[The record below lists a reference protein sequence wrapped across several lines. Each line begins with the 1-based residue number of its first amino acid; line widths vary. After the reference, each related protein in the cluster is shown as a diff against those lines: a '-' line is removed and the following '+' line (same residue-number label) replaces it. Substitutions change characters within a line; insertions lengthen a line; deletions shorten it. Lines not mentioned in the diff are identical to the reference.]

1 VPSLKKWSRFAG
13 DWSGWQLALSKHA
26 YYIRAVDSNFAFEV
40 AKTAHVLRR
49 AFDRRAAAV
58 GVTRAQWRV
67 LAWLG
72 REDGMRQVELAD
84 ALDVEPITL
93 CRMIDRLAEAGLV
106 ERRSDEEDR
115 RAWRIH
121 LTPAAGPVIEHLR
134 ALAADFLDE
143 ALQGV
148 AEADQERVRDVLA
161 RVRTNLAG
169 GIGDRRRA

>member
-1 VPSLKKWSRFAG
+1 MDG
-13 DWSGWQLALSKHA
+13 
-26 YYIRAVDSNFAFEV
+26 NFAYEV
-40 AKTAHVLRR
+40 AKTANALRR
-49 AFDRRAAAV
+49 AFDRRAAEV

-72 REDGMRQVELAD
+72 REDGIRQVDLAD
-84 ALDVEPITL
+84 GLDVEPITL

-106 ERRSDEEDR
+106 ERRRDEGDR

-134 ALAADFLDE
+134 GLAAEFLEE
-143 ALQGV
+143 ALEGV
-148 AEADQERVRDVLA
+148 SETDQARVRSVLA

-169 GIGDRRRA
+169 AVSDKRRA

>member
-1 VPSLKKWSRFAG
+1 MDG
-13 DWSGWQLALSKHA
+13 
-26 YYIRAVDSNFAFEV
+26 NFAFEV
-40 AKTAHVLRR
+40 AKTAHALRR
-49 AFDRRAAAV
+49 AFDRRAAAL

-84 ALDVEPITL
+84 GLDVEPITL

-106 ERRSDEEDR
+106 ERRRDDEDR

-121 LTPAAGPVIEHLR
+121 LTPAAGPVIERLR
-134 ALAADFLDE
+134 DLAAEFIDE
-143 ALQGV
+143 ALEGV
-148 AEADQERVRDVLA
+148 PEADQALVRDVLA

-169 GIGDRRRA
+169 GLKDRRRA

>member
-1 VPSLKKWSRFAG
+1 MDG
-13 DWSGWQLALSKHA
+13 
-26 YYIRAVDSNFAFEV
+26 NFAFEV
-40 AKTAHVLRR
+40 AKTAHALRR

-72 REDGMRQVELAD
+72 REDGMRQVDLAD
-84 ALDVEPITL
+84 GLDVEPITL

-106 ERRSDEEDR
+106 ERRRDEDDR

-134 ALAADFLDE
+134 GLAAEFLGE
-143 ALQGV
+143 ALEGV
-148 AEADQERVRDVLA
+148 SDTDQARVRDVLA
-161 RVRTNLAG
+161 RVRANLAG
-169 GIGDRRRA
+169 GLGDRRRA